1 MSVLAEVEN
10 CDPQSRRC
18 ITENPQ
24 SVYLERGPTFF
35 SRIPFHFVRARIC
48 QDDNILSE
56 VNVKAGGSFEWNPNL
71 LADETIEFQILAYS
85 LSHGEEQL
93 VGALRGDVQDLTL
106 GGIFHFV
113 NRIL

>member
-18 ITENPQ
+18 ITENTQ
-24 SVYLERGPTFF
+24 SVYLESGPTFF

-56 VNVKAGGSFEWNPNL
+56 VNIKAGSTFQWDPNL
-71 LADETIEFQILAYS
+71 LTDETKEFQILACS
-85 LSHGEEQL
+85 LSNGKECI
-93 VGALRGDVQDLTL
+93 VGVLRGNVQDLTQEETFYL
-106 GGIFHFV
+106 I
-113 NRIL
+113 NRSL